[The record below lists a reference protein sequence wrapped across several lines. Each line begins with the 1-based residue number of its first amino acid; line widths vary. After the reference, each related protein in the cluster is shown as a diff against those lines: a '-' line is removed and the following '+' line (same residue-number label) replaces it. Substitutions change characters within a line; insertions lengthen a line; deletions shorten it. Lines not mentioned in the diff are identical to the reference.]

1 MPAAASPPELSL
13 CRVDGAAP
21 SAARHIPFHILVIRA
36 SVLAMAKSSAARTST
51 IPAARAAN
59 ERRAHL
65 LAFLADPPAD
75 VLAAAEALGRA
86 RAHYGEDTN
95 QEIADLEAGR
105 HSLQPKP
112 KPRAR

>member
-1 MPAAASPPELSL
+1 MS
-13 CRVDGAAP
+13 
-21 SAARHIPFHILVIRA
+21 
-36 SVLAMAKSSAARTST
+36 KTSAARTST
-51 IPAARAAN
+51 IPAARAAD

-65 LAFLADPPAD
+65 LAFLADPPAE

-86 RAHYGEDTN
+86 RAHYGEDTDR
-95 QEIADLEAGR
+95 EIADLEASR